1 MNIDVIRLQNYYNYL
16 MYMIR
21 NNKSLYFPDFW
32 PYELHLKGFS
42 HFLNKHFFSFEMY
55 HLCLIIFQQRQ
66 LTYNKN
72 NFFPS
77 TRYSE
82 FYALKTSFLTT
93 RKTTQRNKKCILLKF
108 LLFCLAHS
116 VSFHKG
122 YILFLLFSSS
132 GKKSY
137 ISLSVTFS

>member
-1 MNIDVIRLQNYYNYL
+1 
-16 MYMIR
+16 MYMMK
-21 NNKSLYFPDFW
+21 NNKNLYFSHFW
-32 PYELHLKGFS
+32 PYDLHLRGFS
-42 HFLNKHFFSFEMY
+42 HFLNKHFFPFEMY

-116 VSFHKG
+116 VSFHKD
-122 YILFLLFSSS
+122 YILFLLFSFS

-137 ISLSVTFS
+137 ISLSVTFSYSVILSCK

>member
-1 MNIDVIRLQNYYNYL
+1 
-16 MYMIR
+16 
-21 NNKSLYFPDFW
+21 
-32 PYELHLKGFS
+32 
-42 HFLNKHFFSFEMY
+42 MY

-122 YILFLLFSSS
+122 YILFLLFSFS

-137 ISLSVTFS
+137 ISLSVTFSYSVILSCKQSKIPNAIISYIDWPIDFFDSLMYQHLEYILALNFKFEYKD